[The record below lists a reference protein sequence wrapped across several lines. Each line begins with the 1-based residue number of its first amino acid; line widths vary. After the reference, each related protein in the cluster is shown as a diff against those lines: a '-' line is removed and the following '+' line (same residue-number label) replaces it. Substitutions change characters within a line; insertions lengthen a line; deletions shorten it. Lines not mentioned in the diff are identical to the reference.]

1 MLSHQQHTS
10 AMDHQQQ
17 RRQSRPTGPRL
28 AMFEDTQL
36 PQRPT
41 TAPMAQ
47 GHSFVPLAMGV
58 QDGRVVQFTNPGQ
71 LQQHYL
77 QVAQQ
82 QRQALPGHQQQHPNL
97 AVPLTAEQY
106 RTLRHSQLDAELNS
120 QFQGNQ
126 MSPQRA
132 LPASASAQAFQ
143 GLGISSM
150 MPVDSAIGMPGYGYL
165 NPMATMSPKRKPM
178 PLTPPMQT
186 QSESCQHHPLRLA
199 DLFERLLPY
208 NT

>member
-1 MLSHQQHTS
+1 
-10 AMDHQQQ
+10 
-17 RRQSRPTGPRL
+17 
-28 AMFEDTQL
+28 MFEETQL

-41 TAPMAQ
+41 TAPLTQ

-58 QDGRVVQFTNPGQ
+58 QDARMVGLTNQGQ
-71 LQQHYL
+71 IQQHYL

-82 QRQALPGHQQQHPNL
+82 QRQALPGQQQHPNL

-120 QFQGNQ
+120 AFMGNQ
-126 MSPQRA
+126 MSPQR
-132 LPASASAQAFQ
+132 PMPTPAQAFQ

-150 MPVDSAIGMPGYGYL
+150 MPTDSAIGMPGYGYL
-165 NPMATMSPKRKPM
+165 NPMAITSPKRKPM

-186 QSESCQHHPLRLA
+186 TSK
-199 DLFERLLPY
+199 
-208 NT
+208 